1 MIIVPNSKEDVF
13 LCTYDVNYDDGTYKT
28 KALNSKNEEIFVGNN
43 QVEAIENLDENQ
55 NLSYNKKVLKIQK
68 NNKYGLINMEGVE
81 ILPCEYDEI
90 SSMKGLENTL
100 LILKDGNYGVANE
113 EGKVIIPTNYK
124 EIQNLGKEASQGF
137 IVKNTEEKY
146 GIVDIA
152 NNEVLPM
159 EYDGISK
166 IHQGDYY
173 VVTKSQKQILVKKDK
188 TEVLNGDYD
197 EIISIL
203 KNPENGVIYK
213 KDNKYGIMDLSG
225 KTIINS
231 TYDDLKEGKSGSIIA
246 KKDDKYGIID
256 MQGNTKVEFKYNSI
270 IFNEKGDLYIAE
282 DENYNNEVL
291 NSNYEVK
298 LSGMVTD
305 LNDEKGY
312 IEIKQDDG
320 YKYYNFKFEEQKESD
335 VFSSNTLFV
344 SKKNGK
350 YGFVDKD
357 GNVIVD
363 YIYDDVSKQ
372 NEFGFAGIKKDGKWG
387 SVDRNGK
394 IVQEP
399 TYSLEDNLQID
410 FIGSWYLGKDLNM
423 NYYRK

>member
-1 MIIVPNSKEDVF
+1 MIIVPNSKKDVF
-13 LCTYDVNYDDGTYKT
+13 LCTYDVDYDAGTYKT
-28 KALNSKNEEIFVGNN
+28 KALNSKNEEIFTGNE

-55 NLSYNKKVLKIQK
+55 NLTYNTKFLKIQK
-68 NNKYGLINMEGVE
+68 NGKYGLINMEGAT

-90 SSMKGLENTL
+90 TSLKGLKDIL
-100 LILKDGNYGVANE
+100 LILKDGNYGVVNE
-113 EGKVIIPTNYK
+113 EGKVIIPTNYA
-124 EIQNLGKEASQGF
+124 EIQNLGEEPSQGF
-137 IVKNTEEKY
+137 IVKNAEGKY

-152 NNEVLPM
+152 NNQVLPM

-173 VVTKSQKQILVKKDK
+173 VVTKGQKQILVKKAG
-188 TEVLNGDYD
+188 TEILNGDYS
-197 EIISIL
+197 EILAIL

-213 KDNKYGIMDLSG
+213 KDNKCGIMDLSG
-225 KTIINS
+225 KNIINS
-231 TYDDLKEGKSGSIIA
+231 TYDDLKEGKSGNIIA
-246 KKDDKYGIID
+246 KKDNKYGIID
-256 MQGNTKVEFKYNSI
+256 LQGNTKVDFKYNSI
-270 IFNEKGDLYIAE
+270 IYNEKGDLYIAE

-305 LNDEKGY
+305 FNDEKGY
-312 IEIKQDDG
+312 IEIKQDEG
-320 YKYYNFKFEEQKESD
+320 YKYYNFKFEEKKESD
-335 VFSSNTLFV
+335 IFTSNTLFI
-344 SKKNGK
+344 SKKDGK

-357 GNVIVD
+357 GKIVID

-410 FIGSWYLGKDLNM
+410 FIASWYLGRDLNM

>member
-1 MIIVPNSKEDVF
+1 MIIVPNSKKDVF
-13 LCTYDVNYDDGTYKT
+13 LCTYDVDYDAGTYKT
-28 KALNSKNEEIFVGNN
+28 KALNSKNEEIFTGNE
-43 QVEAIENLDENQ
+43 QVETIENLDENQ
-55 NLSYNKKVLKIQK
+55 NLTYNTKFLKIQK
-68 NNKYGLINMEGVE
+68 NGKYGLINMEGPT

-90 SSMKGLENTL
+90 TSLKGLKDIL
-100 LILKDGNYGVANE
+100 LILKDGNYGVVNE
-113 EGKVIIPTNYK
+113 EGKVIIPTNYA
-124 EIQNLGKEASQGF
+124 EIQNLGEEPSQGF
-137 IVKNTEEKY
+137 IVKNAEGKY

-152 NNEVLPM
+152 NNQVLPM

-173 VVTKSQKQILVKKDK
+173 VVTKGQKQILGKKDG
-188 TEVLNGDYD
+188 TEILNGDYS
-197 EIISIL
+197 EILAIL

-213 KDNKYGIMDLSG
+213 KDNKCGIMDLSG
-225 KTIINS
+225 KNIINS
-231 TYDDLKEGKSGSIIA
+231 TYDDLKEGKSGNIIA
-246 KKDDKYGIID
+246 KKDNKYGIID
-256 MQGNTKVEFKYNSI
+256 LQGNTKVDFKYNSI
-270 IFNEKGDLYIAE
+270 IYNEKGDLYIAE

-305 LNDEKGY
+305 FNDEKGY
-312 IEIKQDDG
+312 IEIKQDEG

-335 VFSSNTLFV
+335 IFTSNSLFI
-344 SKKNGK
+344 SKKDGK

-357 GNVIVD
+357 GNIVID

-410 FIGSWYLGKDLNM
+410 FIASWYLGRDLNM

>member
-1 MIIVPNSKEDVF
+1 M
-13 LCTYDVNYDDGTYKT
+13 
-28 KALNSKNEEIFVGNN
+28 
-43 QVEAIENLDENQ
+43 
-55 NLSYNKKVLKIQK
+55 
-68 NNKYGLINMEGVE
+68 
-81 ILPCEYDEI
+81 
-90 SSMKGLENTL
+90 
-100 LILKDGNYGVANE
+100 
-113 EGKVIIPTNYK
+113 
-124 EIQNLGKEASQGF
+124 
-137 IVKNTEEKY
+137 
-146 GIVDIA
+146 
-152 NNEVLPM
+152 
-159 EYDGISK
+159 
-166 IHQGDYY
+166 
-173 VVTKSQKQILVKKDK
+173 
-188 TEVLNGDYD
+188 
-197 EIISIL
+197 
-203 KNPENGVIYK
+203 
-213 KDNKYGIMDLSG
+213 
-225 KTIINS
+225 
-231 TYDDLKEGKSGSIIA
+231 
-246 KKDDKYGIID
+246 
-256 MQGNTKVEFKYNSI
+256 EFKYNSI